1 MRVKARIGDKAWFL
15 VDASSINVV
24 DLTAFQ
30 KIDEL
35 REELAAAGIVF
46 AVARAKPNL
55 WRFFNQEWAF
65 KRRETHAKYRF
76 DTINSLVR
84 AFNNRVKDKAPEV
97 SVARISKCQG
107 ETIT

>member
-1 MRVKARIGDKAWFL
+1 VRATIAAAKDPVEWFL

-35 REELAAAGIVF
+35 REELAAAGIVL
-46 AVARAKPNL
+46 AVAFAKPNL
-55 WRFFNQEWAF
+55 WKFFNQEWAL

-76 DTINSLVR
+76 DTINTAVR
-84 AFNNRVKDKAPEV
+84 AFNNRVKDKAPEY
-97 SVARISKCQG
+97 SV
-107 ETIT
+107 T